1 MSTHPIS
8 DRQKILEYKLSG
20 MNENSK
26 NINVIAE
33 LICRR
38 LYEKAF
44 NINLDLPYGHPHNM
58 IQYKD
63 EEELKKYVM
72 DEIEFWMSLRDKYK
86 VKQEHLY
93 IAIVSWAD
101 QQIEARIKLLID
113 KSPTSFLNK
122 KWKSTE
128 DFLKTMNIYGE
139 K

>member
-8 DRQKILEYKLSG
+8 DRQKNLEYKLSG

-33 LICRR
+33 NICRR

-44 NINLDLPYGHPHNM
+44 NLNLDLPYGHPHNM

-63 EEELKKYVM
+63 EEELKKYLM

-101 QQIEARIKLLID
+101 QQIEARITILA
-113 KSPTSFLNK
+113 NK
-122 KWKSTE
+122 NPVEMLKKEWKSTE
-128 DFLKTMNIYGE
+128 KLLK
-139 K
+139 KL